1 MTGSARA
8 GTRTPQP
15 IGQGDRVDAF
25 YKQST
30 LVVMGPA
37 LRDDNGF
44 SSALLAQPDNHV
56 DPGDLVA
63 FGHFGH
69 LLQHQMRIRDI
80 DQFVVVLEIEV
91 VMRRHIGVELG
102 LGAVDADLAQ
112 QARIRELI
120 EGVVDRGE

>member
-8 GTRTPQP
+8 GTYTPQP

-63 FGHFGH
+63 CGHFGH
-69 LLQHQMRIRDI
+69 FLQY
-80 DQFVVVLEIEV
+80 
-91 VMRRHIGVELG
+91 
-102 LGAVDADLAQ
+102 
-112 QARIRELI
+112 
-120 EGVVDRGE
+120 